1 MMLTVLF
8 AKIAF
13 CADIGNECD
22 AFLSIIFGMECFYH
36 LSYIR
41 FSHLDKSGASST
53 SQRIDIKI
61 ILSDVPF
68 YDLYCLYLQ

>member
-13 CADIGNECD
+13 CADIGNESD

-53 SQRIDIKI
+53 FLRIDIKI
-61 ILSDVPF
+61 IFKRCSFL
-68 YDLYCLYLQ
+68 